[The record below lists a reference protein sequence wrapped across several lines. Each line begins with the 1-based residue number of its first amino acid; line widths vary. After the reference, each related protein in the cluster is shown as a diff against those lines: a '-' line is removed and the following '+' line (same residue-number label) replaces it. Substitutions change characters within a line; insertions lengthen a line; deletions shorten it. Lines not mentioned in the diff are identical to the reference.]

1 MKGPGVVSF
10 LNSDRQIAFA
20 CCTLTLVV
28 SGFPM
33 EIRKFEGQVSA
44 RALVADAISWDKRLL
59 SNLESGV
66 TWTSWTA
73 WHCEGSWSFFTL
85 EY

>member
-1 MKGPGVVSF
+1 
-10 LNSDRQIAFA
+10 
-20 CCTLTLVV
+20 
-28 SGFPM
+28 M

-73 WHCEGSWSFFTL
+73 WHCEGSLIFSKRSL
-85 EY
+85 LHVVMDLMDSMAL